1 MFSKVR
7 VNNTIFLK
15 NENSTMSYGI
25 IISLVIGGVIGILIG
40 ILIRSFFV
48 EGFQSTADTSG
59 PVPGPVPGPA
69 VSEPVS
75 GLVSGA
81 ISGPIPGPVSGSDSG
96 SPYGSGSG
104 STLGSEMDKIFQ
116 DLSGSAVP
124 PIPKE
129 IASQLPDICNLLDKL
144 GKDSLEK
151 INKTFSDEGILSS
164 LGGTDKKTIDEAVAN
179 ARIFHENVMLQRK
192 KEFGCLR

>member
-1 MFSKVR
+1 
-7 VNNTIFLK
+7 
-15 NENSTMSYGI
+15 MSYGI

-59 PVPGPVPGPA
+59 PVSGPASGPVPGPVPGP

-104 STLGSEMDKIFQ
+104 STLGSEMNKIFQ

>member
-48 EGFQSTADTSG
+48 EGFQSTADTPG
-59 PVPGPVPGPA
+59 PVSGPVPGPA

-75 GLVSGA
+75 GVVSGA
-81 ISGPIPGPVSGSDSG
+81 ISGPIPGPVSGPDSG

-116 DLSGSAVP
+116 DLSGSAPP
-124 PIPKE
+124 PIPKD
-129 IASQLPDICNLLDKL
+129 IASQIPDICNLLDKL

-151 INKTFSDEGILSS
+151 INKTFNDEGILSS